1 VINGEKDYTLRN
13 ACLLAY
19 MQETKSVR
27 VRIGNFELHLKS
39 GELRSGERKIVLQ
52 EQPLQVLRILISADG
67 EIVTR
72 DEIQKTLW
80 PHDTIVE
87 FDHSI
92 NTAIK
97 KLRRALGDSPE
108 TPKYIETI
116 ARRGYRLM
124 VPVEPVESSDDRVD
138 TPTPAEP
145 PQPVQQELPTPPTPA
160 TPSDPLPGA
169 QAAAAEPARTPDPV
183 EVSDTQTLFP
193 HSDPNAPIFSTGEL
207 ICDRYLVVRFIA
219 MGGMGQV
226 YEVDDLE
233 LKSPVALKTIAPAR
247 ASSPRQVER
256 FRREIQLARKV
267 SHPNV
272 CRVFDLGRHID
283 DKHGEVLFLTMEL
296 VPGETL
302 STRLREKGAFSRE
315 EALPLIRQMV
325 SALSAA
331 HQLGIVHRDF
341 KPGNVIL
348 LPQTSGTNLPRGGGT
363 LLKITDFGLAID
375 PELHESFSGTH
386 PEVVGTPDYMP
397 PEQFRGQCSTRTDVY
412 SLGVTVFQML
422 TGSLPTSFQTP
433 FKALGSG
440 SGSGKALAV
449 PGKAKSTDSGS
460 KAKSTDSGTHRRIPQ
475 RWREAITRAMSLN
488 PEDRFA
494 SVEEFWSALSG
505 ERLGFRG
512 IRLRLVLYAAAACLV
527 LALVALLATGVIRNP
542 FRRPKERHLAVLPF
556 LNIGNDPTDKAFA
569 EGVSETLTSR
579 LSQLERFQK
588 SFWVVPA
595 GDARTVKSPEE
606 AHRDL
611 DVNLAVTGS
620 VERTQDGVEVTTNLI
635 DTAKHRQLAS
645 RTLNVPSISLE
656 DLQQQVWEAVAD
668 MLDLQVPPEV
678 KAELAAGGTSH
689 PEAYRLYA
697 QGMGYLGQ
705 NNPGDLDRVIDLF
718 NKALAIDPN
727 YALAY
732 AVLGEAYA
740 AKYSA
745 TKDPQWITKAT
756 SNAGRAV
763 ELNDKLI
770 PVRMSLARVYGRTGQ
785 YDKAIEEYKRV
796 LEQDPTVTDAEYDE
810 AQVYEAQGHF
820 RQAEDLFRQAITR
833 HPSHRAGH
841 VQLGNL
847 YYSTGRFTEAVQQF
861 QAAVD
866 LAPDEPNGYYNLG
879 AAYIAL
885 GRYDEAIAVLKKGLG
900 IKPTPEAWTNLGGA
914 YMYLGKWEEAADA
927 MKRATDLSPHD
938 DVMWR
943 NLGDAYDQIPSR
955 LADARQAYQKALELA
970 TEQLKVNPKDPDLLS
985 GIALY
990 DAHLGHK
997 AEAEAFI
1004 TRALAVAPNNSN
1016 SLFTAALVY
1025 ELTGQRDKALKA
1037 VDDAVKAGYSVEEID
1052 KEPELRALHN
1062 DPRYKAWLHQ
1072 HGSASSIAKN

>member
-1 VINGEKDYTLRN
+1 
-13 ACLLAY
+13 
-19 MQETKSVR
+19 M
-27 VRIGNFELHLKS
+27 
-39 GELRSGERKIVLQ
+39 
-52 EQPLQVLRILISADG
+52 
-67 EIVTR
+67 
-72 DEIQKTLW
+72 
-80 PHDTIVE
+80 
-87 FDHSI
+87 
-92 NTAIK
+92 
-97 KLRRALGDSPE
+97 LGDSPE
-108 TPKYIETI
+108 EPKYIETI

-124 VPVEPVESSDDRVD
+124 VPVEPVESSDDRGD

-145 PQPVQQELPTPPTPA
+145 APALKPELPTPLTPA
-160 TPSDPLPGA
+160 PPSDPLRGP
-169 QAAAAEPARTPDPV
+169 QAAAAQPARTPDPV

-193 HSDPNAPIFSTGEL
+193 RSDPNAPIFSTGEL

-296 VPGETL
+296 VPGKTL
-302 STRLREKGAFSRE
+302 SARLREKGPFSRE
-315 EALPLIRQMV
+315 EALPLIHQMV

-331 HQLGIVHRDF
+331 HELGIVHRDF

-375 PELHESFSGTH
+375 PELQETFSGTH

-412 SLGVTVFQML
+412 SLGVTVFQMF
-422 TGSLPTSFQTP
+422 TGALPTSYQTP

-440 SGSGKALAV
+440 SGSGKALAIA
-449 PGKAKSTDSGS
+449 GKAKSTESSG
-460 KAKSTDSGTHRRIPQ
+460 KAKSSDSGTHRRIPQ
-475 RWREAITRAMSLN
+475 RWRDAIIRAMAVN
-488 PEDRFA
+488 PDDRFA

-505 ERLGFRG
+505 ERM
-512 IRLRLVLYAAAACLV
+512 RLRDAVPRTMRRHAVIYALAACAIV
-527 LALVALLATGVIRNP
+527 ALVALLLAGVIRNP
-542 FRRPKERHLAVLPF
+542 FHAQAAERHLAVLPF

-569 EGVSETLTSR
+569 EGISETLTSR

-606 AHRDL
+606 AHRNL

-635 DTAKHRQLAS
+635 DTANHRQLAS

-732 AVLGEAYA
+732 AGLGEVYA

-796 LEQDPTVTDAEYDE
+796 LEQDPTVTNAEYNE

-820 RQAEDLFRQAITR
+820 RQAEDLFKQAITR
-833 HPSHRAGH
+833 HPSYETGH
-841 VQLGNL
+841 VMLGNL
-847 YYSTGRFTEAVQQF
+847 YYSTGRFNEAAQQF
-861 QAAVD
+861 QSANN
-866 LAPDEPNGYYNLG
+866 LAPDNPSSYLNLG

-900 IKPTPEAWTNLGGA
+900 IKPTPEVWSNLGGA

-927 MKRATDLSPHD
+927 MKRAVDLNPHD
-938 DVMWR
+938 DVLWR

-997 AEAEAFI
+997 DEAENFI
-1004 TRALAVAPNNSN
+1004 TRALEVSPKNSN

-1052 KEPELRALHN
+1052 KEPELRKLQA
-1062 DPRYKAWLHQ
+1062 DPRYKTWLHQ
-1072 HGSASSIAKN
+1072 HAASSIAKN